1 MQMKHLAT
9 ARFLEF
15 MAATKEVLVMNSN
28 SIVRGLAALS
38 LAAIV
43 AAPALAKDAT
53 KPAPAAAMKHT
64 APAAPKKALVDINT
78 ATEADLAALPA
89 IGDAYAA
96 KIVAGRPY
104 KEKSD
109 LLHKKVVPAS
119 VYSKIKNEI
128 VAKHS

>member
-1 MQMKHLAT
+1 MKL
-9 ARFLEF
+9 
-15 MAATKEVLVMNSN
+15 N
-28 SIVRGLAALS
+28 SIVSGLAALS
-38 LAAIV
+38 LAAAV
-43 AAPALAKDAT
+43 AAPALAKDAA
-53 KPAPAAAMKHT
+53 KPAPATAMKHS
-64 APAAPKKALVDINT
+64 APASTAAPKKTLVDINT

-109 LLHKKVVPAS
+109 LLHKKIVPAS